1 MQLPLLNHAHSL
13 YASDQF
19 WRTPEG
25 LEPQHWVGEP
35 FHCPV
40 VLFDEI
46 VQVFGLPQFNIKAG
60 IFIDAFDA
68 GGVGATFVDGDLR
81 KQPIQVD
88 GALQV
93 ASCRCKVP
101 LGSEQKIHRIAC
113 FVDYAIQILAL
124 TSHLD
129 VGLVHAP
136 TRSHRTLA
144 TSKRKFQDRRN
155 SQ

>member
-68 GGVGATFVDGDLR
+68 GGVGATFVD
-81 KQPIQVD
+81 
-88 GALQV
+88 A
-93 ASCRCKVP
+93 
-101 LGSEQKIHRIAC
+101 E
-113 FVDYAIQILAL
+113 
-124 TSHLD
+124 
-129 VGLVHAP
+129 
-136 TRSHRTLA
+136 TLA
-144 TSKRKFQDRRN
+144 INSPYGLNRAVCSMQKRKFVSIWRCLAGRALALRPCDALFARTACAR
-155 SQ
+155 SSPAFAVL